1 MKTRWS
7 SKAIGLGSIVED
19 ITAAFKIPTDPI
31 QILPQFWAVVQGR
44 SWVAAIDLANARAKA
59 KNWVAGDK
67 SSLDDFVTLCVSS
80 AANAKRWRDYPAS
93 SLLVQ
98 SGDLIAKRAKVTKL
112 TPGDIQ
118 QIATSGKA
126 VAEIPLI
133 YVVII
138 AAIME
143 AVIIVAVFAT
153 LAYFASTVIDD
164 VLSKIECDRE
174 LVRLHAEYNKIL
186 ANKQPGSQFTDDE
199 KKVASDLVDQIKF
212 VQGNCTK
219 TKPGLDPW
227 PYVLGLGVAATA
239 VLGVVYMDEIKGL
252 FKKHA

>member
-7 SKAIGLGSIVED
+7 MKKTGFGSLADD
-19 ITAAFKIPTDPI
+19 ITAAFKIPTDPLA
-31 QILPQFWAVVQGR
+31 ILAQFWGVVQGR
-44 SWVAAIDLANARAKA
+44 SWNAAFDAANARAAA
-59 KNWVAGDK
+59 KRWTANDRA
-67 SSLDDFVTLCVSS
+67 SLDDFVTLCVSS
-80 AANAKRWRDYPAS
+80 AVSAKKWKNYPAS

-98 SGDLIAKRAKVTKL
+98 SGDLIAKRAKVKKL

-118 QIATSGKA
+118 RMSSGATGA
-126 VAEIPLI
+126 AELPLL

-153 LAYFASTVIDD
+153 LAYFGSTVIDD

-186 ANKQPGSQFTDDE
+186 ANKQSGSQFTDDE
-199 KKVASDLVDQIKF
+199 KKVASDLVEQIKF
-212 VQGNCTK
+212 VENNCTK
-219 TKPGLDPW
+219 TKPPLDPW

-239 VLGVVYMDEIKGL
+239 VLGVVYMDEIKSL
-252 FKKHA
+252 FKKHV